1 MSNANQNQ
9 GDKDK
14 RKIYGVYIQ
23 SILTMKV
30 ILSITEVGKNIKQ
43 NLEKTI
49 SKKMEKLW

>member
-1 MSNANQNQ
+1 MSNVNQNQ
-9 GDKDK
+9 ADR

-49 SKKMEKLW
+49 SMKQLLL